1 MEVHHHP
8 HVGHK
13 KLKEYIL
20 EGLMIFFAVT
30 LGFFAESIREH
41 IIEEDREQAYMHSM
55 WEDLKIDTARI
66 NYSLSRLQSNINAS
80 DSLFHYYDMG
90 LIDKVHS
97 KRFAQLALGAGFSV
111 DVVFSDRTSS
121 QLKGTGS
128 FRLIQQK
135 VVADLLMVYWNNQL
149 KLDQIHSRFE
159 ETRQKHKDAG
169 FQTFIWHPYYIYSVG
184 GVLQNPNATMDYIIQ
199 RENLPHFIN
208 VTSSLYNT
216 AKSQYVRE
224 LKNQHTLAIQL
235 MEKIHTS
242 YHLK

>member
-8 HVGHK
+8 HVGNK

-30 LGFFAESIREH
+30 LGFFAESMREH
-41 IIEEDREQAYMHSM
+41 IIDAEREEAYMLSM

-66 NYSLSRLQSNINAS
+66 NYSLNRLQSNLNAS
-80 DSLFHYYDMG
+80 DSLFHYYGMKRF
-90 LIDKVHS
+90 DKAHS

-128 FRLIQQK
+128 FRLIQK
-135 VVADLLMVYWNNQL
+135 KGIADSLMVYWNNQL
-149 KLDQIHSRFE
+149 KLDQIHSRYE

-169 FQTFIWHPYYIYSVG
+169 FRTFTWHPNYIQSVG
-184 GVLQNPNATMDYIIQ
+184 GHLPNADTTMDYILQ
-199 RENLPHFIN
+199 RDNLPHFIN
-208 VTSSLYNT
+208 ITSSLYNM
-216 AKSQYVRE
+216 AKSQYVKE
-224 LKNQHTLAIQL
+224 LKSQKTLAVQL
-235 MEKIHTS
+235 LENIHTS
-242 YHLK
+242 YHIE